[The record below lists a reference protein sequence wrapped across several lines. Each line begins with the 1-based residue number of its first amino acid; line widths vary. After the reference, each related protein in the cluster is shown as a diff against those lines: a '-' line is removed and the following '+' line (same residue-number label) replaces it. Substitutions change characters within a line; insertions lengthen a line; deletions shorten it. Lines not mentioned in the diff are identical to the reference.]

1 MTDLSMVRMIS
12 HGVVRLAVRTGSA
25 GHPTDRWQ
33 DKSRS
38 LPSGRPAADGRKIS
52 DLARCALLRDSLGF
66 TKSQANSAT
75 LAHHSLA
82 AYHDARR

>member
-1 MTDLSMVRMIS
+1 MTGLSMVRMIS
-12 HGVVRLAVRTGSA
+12 CVGGRWTMRQESG

-52 DLARCALLRDSLGF
+52 DLARCALLRDSLGLVICQ
-66 TKSQANSAT
+66 TNSAT
-75 LAHHSLA
+75 IAH
-82 AYHDARR
+82 RRSASP

>member
-1 MTDLSMVRMIS
+1 MTGLSMVRMIS
-12 HGVVRLAVRTGSA
+12 CVGGRWTMRQESG

-52 DLARCALLRDSLGF
+52 DLTRCALLRDSLGLVIC
-66 TKSQANSAT
+66 QANSAT
-75 LAHHSLA
+75 IAH
-82 AYHDARR
+82 RRSASP

>member
-38 LPSGRPAADGRKIS
+38 LPSGRPAADGWKIS
-52 DLARCALLRDSLGF
+52 DLARCALLRDSLGLVIC
-66 TKSQANSAT
+66 QANSAT
-75 LAHHSLA
+75 IAH
-82 AYHDARR
+82 RRSASP

>member
-1 MTDLSMVRMIS
+1 MTGLRIVRTIS
-12 HGVVRLAVRTGSA
+12 HVDVRLAVRHGGG

-52 DLARCALLRDSLGF
+52 DLARCALLRDSLGLVIC
-66 TKSQANSAT
+66 QANSAT
-75 LAHHSLA
+75 IAH
-82 AYHDARR
+82 RRSASP